1 MEKILVMS
9 YMGTGKTEL
18 EKLYKNVV
26 DFDFQDFKY
35 TYDESVRD
43 LPLEQRKGSV
53 NLRVDNPNYPIN
65 FLNQALIEL
74 ETGNIIVSP
83 FIEHVFKAFDSEY
96 FKSKAH
102 NTRILIVF
110 PERDNFSE
118 YIERFKQRGNSKSFI
133 ERRKREFDSLANLFE
148 TADNYERIVVGKGE
162 YLSDVLLKRGIKL
175 QKR

>member
-1 MEKILVMS
+1 MEKILVML
-9 YMGTGKTEL
+9 YMSTEKTEL

-26 DFDFQDFKY
+26 YFDFQDFKY
-35 TYDESVRD
+35 IYDESVRD
-43 LPLEQRKGSV
+43 LPLEQRKEFV

-74 ETGNIIVSP
+74 ETGNIIVSL
-83 FIEHVFKAFDSEY
+83 FIEHVFKAFDSQY

-133 ERRKREFDSLANLFE
+133 ERREREFDSLVNLFE

-162 YLSDVLLKRGIKL
+162 YLSDVLIK
-175 QKR
+175 KE